1 MKRARLVVLA
11 SGRGSNYSA
20 LAEAIAAGQ
29 CHAEI
34 VGVVSDKQDAGVLAR
49 ATEGGVPTHVEPL
62 GKGADRA
69 AWNERLRD
77 AVAAFAPDFVVLA
90 GFMRVVAPSFL
101 DRFRH
106 RVVNVHPSLLPA
118 FPGHD
123 GPAQAIRAGVR
134 ITGCTVHL
142 VDDGVDT
149 GPILAQAA
157 VPVLP
162 DDDVA
167 SLHGRIQRVEHALL
181 AASIDAL
188 ARGEFSVSDPR
199 TTTARFDAAAS
210 LVVPSITTL
219 RT

>member
-1 MKRARLVVLA
+1 MKPARLVVLA

-20 LAEAIAAGQ
+20 LAAAIAAGR

-34 VGVVSDKQDAGVLAR
+34 VGVVTDKPDAGVLAR
-49 ATEGGVPTHVEPL
+49 AAADGVPTHVEPL
-62 GKGADRA
+62 AKGDDRD

-77 AVAAFAPDFVVLA
+77 SVARFAPDYVVLA

-101 DRFRH
+101 DRFHR

-142 VDDGVDT
+142 VDHGVDT

-162 DDDVA
+162 GDDVP
-167 SLHGRIQRVEHALL
+167 SLHGRIQTVEHELL

-188 ARGEFSVSDPR
+188 ARGEFSVDDPR
-199 TTTARFDAAAS
+199 TTSARFDVAAS
-210 LVVPSITTL
+210 LVVPSITAR